1 MNDLRLVQED
11 PTLRQRSA
19 RFTACHILPH
29 CQGMSLH
36 STRMEQASARLC
48 RDGRPGRPAE
58 MTATLRERLE
68 TSAGSTSIVASPTW
82 PPPNAEHIL
91 YRLRRQRGFFSDIR
105 CGSDG
110 GRCEEGHQD

>member
-58 MTATLRERLE
+58 MTATLMERLE
-68 TSAGSTSIVASPTW
+68 TSAGSTSIAQFNNVPVWQVASPTL
-82 PPPNAEHIL
+82 ASTQCRT
-91 YRLRRQRGFFSDIR
+91 YF
-105 CGSDG
+105 
-110 GRCEEGHQD
+110 

>member
-11 PTLRQRSA
+11 PALRQRSA
-19 RFTACHILPH
+19 RLTACHISPH

-36 STRMEQASARLC
+36 STRLARMEQASARLC

-68 TSAGSTSIVASPTW
+68 TSAGSTSIAQFNNVPVWQVASPTL
-82 PPPNAEHIL
+82 ASTKCRTYFVSL
-91 YRLRRQRGFFSDIR
+91 TATTLLFQ
-105 CGSDG
+105 
-110 GRCEEGHQD
+110 